1 MPLRASAGR
10 LNRARTS
17 VARALPIRLSI
28 DSAAFSRP
36 PGRPHRTYVEL
47 YRDLKSPCS
56 GNTRIAHR
64 FSETWGGT
72 QTAFVHVTAV
82 RGHELLEVGD
92 RVRFDLEENPKGPRA
107 VNVERIAAE
116 GD

>member
-1 MPLRASAGR
+1 
-10 LNRARTS
+10 
-17 VARALPIRLSI
+17 
-28 DSAAFSRP
+28 
-36 PGRPHRTYVEL
+36 
-47 YRDLKSPCS
+47 
-56 GNTRIAHR
+56 
-64 FSETWGGT
+64 
-72 QTAFVHVTAV
+72 VTAV